1 MRPRICPKKRSV
13 KLLSASWRTNYR
25 TRRRA
30 GASVRTVEWRKGFW
44 FSNARFNLTNRTVGK
59 TRRNNH
65 LARSAEWPALRQMDG
80 PSIIYVIYAPED
92 ATILMRGDVTV
103 VRLTAVQYQEV
114 ALRIGSPPLLLRQA
128 RRLRRPEGEVA

>member
-1 MRPRICPKKRSV
+1 
-13 KLLSASWRTNYR
+13 
-25 TRRRA
+25 
-30 GASVRTVEWRKGFW
+30 
-44 FSNARFNLTNRTVGK
+44 
-59 TRRNNH
+59 
-65 LARSAEWPALRQMDG
+65 MDG